1 VQVSLNWLKSYL
13 DLPYTPERIGEML
26 TALGLEVE
34 GQEDWVSIPGKL
46 EGIVVGKVLT
56 CGKHPGADRLSLT
69 TVDVGGEDPVQ
80 IVCGAPNVAADQHVL
95 VATVGT
101 MLYPN
106 EGDPFKIKKGKI
118 RGEVSMGMICAED
131 EIGLG
136 ASHDGILVLDQPYPA
151 GTPANQIFKVEED
164 VVFEIGLTPNRS
176 DATSHRG
183 CAADLWAY
191 LNIHEGYDKP
201 LRDGSAQDFKAVTAI
216 GIPVEVLDAER
227 CPRYAGL
234 VIEGLTVEPSPAWLK
249 NRLEAIGVRSVNNV
263 VDATNYI
270 LHDLGQPL
278 HAFDLDKM
286 DNKGI
291 RVGTLPQNTPF
302 VTLDEVER
310 KLDTDDLMI
319 CDSKDTPLCIGGVFG
334 GLGTG
339 VTETTTK
346 IFLESAC
353 FEPRSLRRSATRH
366 DLRTDAAKTFEKG
379 VDISRTVD
387 SLKRAANLLV
397 EIAGGKVASEIVD
410 ILAAPI
416 EKAEVNLSF
425 ENLAKL
431 TGLVLPKG
439 EVKKILLALNF
450 NIKEEN
456 ESHLLLEVPTDR
468 ADVLREADVV
478 EEVLRVYGYDNVPL
492 PKQIRLTPAVSPYPS
507 VHQLRRRTA
516 EYLIGQGFNE
526 GMGLSL
532 VPSKVYEALEPQL
545 VEKLVRIHNT
555 STVELDA
562 MRVNLIPTGLQAIAY
577 NQNRQQLD
585 LRFFEFGKG
594 YLRTEAGDPSE
605 YEQLAIWVTG
615 VRHGEHWSGG
625 SAVAKTSFSHAR
637 GLAEGVLASVG
648 LNATSEATAEEHNA
662 FAYAQDLLI
671 GDDVA
676 ATVGR
681 VSEAYIQ
688 YFDTKSDEVYL
699 ALIHWPVLA
708 KAAAGQQ
715 LVVKEISRF
724 PQVRRDLAVVVDK
737 SVTFGAIAELADR
750 PAGPLAK
757 SVELFDVYED
767 AERLGEGKRSY
778 AIRFVFER
786 LDRTLKDKEVDKAMA
801 AVTKAIDA
809 QPEMEVRR

>member
-1 VQVSLNWLKSYL
+1 
-13 DLPYTPERIGEML
+13 ML

-34 GQEDWVSIPGKL
+34 GQEDWVSIQGKL
-46 EGIVVGKVLT
+46 DGIVVGKVLT

-69 TVDVGGEDPVQ
+69 TVDVGSEEPVQ

-101 MLYPN
+101 MLYPS

-136 ASHDGILVLDQPYPA
+136 GGHDGILVLDQAYPA
-151 GTPANQIFKVEED
+151 GTPANKIFKVEED

-201 LRDGSAQDFKAVTAI
+201 LRDGSAQEYKASTAI
-216 GIPVEVLDAER
+216 GIPVKVLDAER
-227 CPRYAGL
+227 CPRYAGV
-234 VIEGLTVEPSPAWLK
+234 VIENLKVGPTPAWLK
-249 NRLEAIGVRSVNNV
+249 NRLEAIGVRSINNV

-302 VTLDEVER
+302 TTLDEVER
-310 KLDTDDLMI
+310 KLDKDDLMI
-319 CDSKDTPLCIGGVFG
+319 CDSKDQPLCIGGVFG
-334 GLGTG
+334 GMGTG

-346 IFLESAC
+346 IFLEAAY
-353 FEPRSLRRSATRH
+353 FEPRSLRRTSSRH
-366 DLRTDAAKTFEKG
+366 LLRTDAAKTFEKG

-387 SLKRAANLLV
+387 SLKRAANLLAEV
-397 EIAGGKVASEIVD
+397 AGGTVASEIVD
-410 ILAAPI
+410 ILAEPI
-416 EKAEVNLSF
+416 KPAEINLSY
-425 ENLAKL
+425 ENLEKL

-450 NIKEEN
+450 TIKEEN
-456 ESHLLLEVPTDR
+456 ESHLLVEVPTDR

-507 VHQLRRRTA
+507 AHQLRRRTA
-516 EYLIGQGFNE
+516 EYLIGRGFNE

-532 VPSKVYEALEPQL
+532 VPSKVYEALEPEL
-545 VEKLVRIHNT
+545 VDKLVKIHNT

-577 NQNRQQLD
+577 NQNRQQQD
-585 LRFFEFGKG
+585 LKFFEFGKG

-625 SAVAKTSFSHAR
+625 SASAKTSFSHAR

-648 LNATSEATAEEHNA
+648 LAATGEASSEANNA
-662 FAYAQDLLI
+662 FAYAQDLHI
-671 GDDVA
+671 GDEVA
-676 ATVGR
+676 ATFGR
-681 VSEAYIQ
+681 VSEGYLN

-699 ALIHWPVLA
+699 TLIHWPVLA
-708 KAAAGQQ
+708 KVAAAQN
-715 LVVKEISRF
+715 LIVKEISRF

-737 SVTFGAIAELADR
+737 SITFGAIADLAND

>member
-1 VQVSLNWLKSYL
+1 MQVSLNWLKSYL
-13 DLPYTPERIGEML
+13 DLPYSPERIGEML

-34 GQEDWVSIPGKL
+34 GQEDWVSIQGKL

-56 CGKHPGADRLSLT
+56 CEKHPDADRLNVT
-69 TVDVGGEDPVQ
+69 TVDVGSEEPLQ
-80 IVCGAPNVAADQHVL
+80 IVCGAPNVAADQHVV
-95 VATVGT
+95 VATVGA
-101 MLYPN
+101 MLYPT
-106 EGDPFKIKKGKI
+106 EGEPFKIKKGKI
-118 RGEVSMGMICAED
+118 RGQLSLGMICGED
-131 EIGLG
+131 EIGVG
-136 ASHDGILVLDQPYPA
+136 PGKDGILVLDQPYPA
-151 GTPANQIFKVEED
+151 GTPASQVFKVEED
-164 VVFEIGLTPNRS
+164 IVFEIGLTPNRS

-201 LRDGSAQDFKAVTAI
+201 LRDGSSQDYAPSTAK
-216 GIPVEVLDAER
+216 GISVEVLDAER
-227 CPRYAGL
+227 CPRYAGV
-234 VIEGLTVEPSPAWLK
+234 VIEGLAVGESPAWLK

-291 RVGTLPQNTPF
+291 RVGRLPQNTPF
-302 VTLDEVER
+302 VTLDEAER
-310 KLDTDDLMI
+310 KLDADDLMI
-319 CDSKDTPLCIGGVFG
+319 CDSKDQPLCIGGVFG

-339 VTETTTK
+339 VTETTAK

-353 FEPRSLRRSATRH
+353 FEPRGLRRSATRH

-387 SLKRAANLLV
+387 SLKRAANLIAEV
-397 EIAGGKVASEIVD
+397 AGGTVASEITD
-410 ILAAPI
+410 ILAEPI
-416 EKAEVNLSF
+416 KPAEVNLSF

-450 NIKEEN
+450 TVKEEN
-456 ESHLLLEVPTDR
+456 ESYMLLQVPTDR

-507 VHQLRRRTA
+507 AHQLRRRTA
-516 EYLIGQGFNE
+516 EYLIGRGFNE

-585 LRFFEFGKG
+585 LRFFESGKG
-594 YLRTEAGDPSE
+594 YLRNEAGDPTE

-615 VRHGEHWSGG
+615 ARHGEHWSG
-625 SAVAKTSFSHAR
+625 SASAKTSFSHVR
-637 GLAEGVLASVG
+637 GLAEGVLGSVG
-648 LNATSEATAEEHNA
+648 LNATSEASSEAHNA

-676 ATVGR
+676 ATFGR
-681 VSEAYIQ
+681 VSESYIQ

-708 KAAAGQQ
+708 KAAAAQK
-715 LVVKEISRF
+715 LIVKEISRF

-737 SVTFGAIAELADR
+737 SVTFGTIAELADR

-767 AERLGEGKRSY
+767 AERLGAGKRSY

>member
-1 VQVSLNWLKSYL
+1 
-13 DLPYTPERIGEML
+13 
-26 TALGLEVE
+26 
-34 GQEDWVSIPGKL
+34 
-46 EGIVVGKVLT
+46 
-56 CGKHPGADRLSLT
+56 
-69 TVDVGGEDPVQ
+69 VQ

-101 MLYPN
+101 MLYPS

-151 GTPANQIFKVEED
+151 GTPASKVFKVEED

-191 LNIHEGYDKP
+191 LNIHEGYNKP
-201 LRDGSAQDFKAVTAI
+201 LRDGSAQDFAPSTAKAI
-216 GIPVEVLDAER
+216 SVEVLDAER
-227 CPRYAGL
+227 CPRYAGV
-234 VIEGLTVEPSPAWLK
+234 VIEGLSVGESPAWLK

-286 DNKGI
+286 ANKGI

-310 KLDTDDLMI
+310 KLDADDLMI
-319 CDSKDTPLCIGGVFG
+319 CDSKDQPLCIGGVFG

-353 FEPRSLRRSATRH
+353 FEPRGLRRSATRH
-366 DLRTDAAKTFEKG
+366 DLRTDAARTFEKG

-387 SLKRAANLLV
+387 SLKRAANLLAEV
-397 EIAGGKVASEIVD
+397 AGGKVASEIVD
-410 ILAAPI
+410 ILAEPI
-416 EKAEVNLSF
+416 KAAEVNLNYD
-425 ENLAKL
+425 NLAKL

-450 NIKEEN
+450 NIKEED
-456 ESHLLLEVPTDR
+456 ESHLLLQVPTDR

-492 PKQIRLTPAVSPYPS
+492 PKQIRLTPAVSAYPS
-507 VHQLRRRTA
+507 AHQLRRRTA
-516 EYLIGQGFNE
+516 EYLIGRGFNE

-532 VPSKVYEALEPQL
+532 VPSKVYEALEPEL

-562 MRVNLIPTGLQAIAY
+562 MRVNLIPTGLQAITY
-577 NQNRQQLD
+577 NQNRQQQD

-594 YLRTEAGDPSE
+594 YLRTEKGDPSE

-615 VRHGEHWSGG
+615 LRHGEHWADSN
-625 SAVAKTSFSHAR
+625 SAKTSFSHAR

-648 LNATSEATAEEHNA
+648 LQATSEASSKTHNA

-676 ATVGR
+676 VTVGR
-681 VSEAYIQ
+681 VSEAYLN

-699 ALIHWPVLA
+699 ALVHWSVLFPSAVSNPEFVSGA
-708 KAAAGQQ
+708 KDAASKS

-724 PQVRRDLAVVVDK
+724 PIVKRDLAVVVDK
-737 SVTFGAIAELADR
+737 SVTFGAIADLANG

-767 AERLGEGKRSY
+767 EERLGAGKRSY